1 VLLILL
7 LIQMH
12 PGLGDS
18 LEGVIHFLFDAK
30 ALEVYTSSSLIV
42 QPLLLSRN
50 LSGTRGLISSFITN

>member
-1 VLLILL
+1 
-7 LIQMH
+7 MH
-12 PGLGDS
+12 LGLGDS
-18 LEGVIHFLFDAK
+18 LEDVIHFLFDAK